1 MSIELV
7 SVGVMLLDLIC
18 DGVESVTDCPADYQH
33 LEFEFLV
40 SFELICET
48 LAGLGVRS
56 TAYCCYHCCC

>member
-18 DGVESVTDCPADYQH
+18 DGVESAPDCPAGYQH
-33 LEFEFLV
+33 LEFKFLV
-40 SFELICET
+40 SFELICEA

-56 TAYCCYHCCC
+56 TAYCCCRCCC